1 MKKMYKFTAV
11 FLAVLM
17 MLPFGMIHASAYD
30 DCDVNHDGYVN
41 VSDAVAL
48 ELYLS
53 GDHYASDYNRFDTNK
68 SLTVDSADVDK
79 ILATISLQSYSAQF
93 WDKENF
99 CGYSFP
105 TVSGFTPDSY
115 ASSTSARLYRKYVY
129 STQQDSTYYLTPATA
144 AFNNNSAPLPDRA
157 IVGSDDRVESS
168 GTVNTGIVRLNGIGT
183 GFIVGDHVIATAA
196 HNVYNRG
203 FSGGYFKWDAP
214 TIHPYNTAGTM
225 LTTTSFTPVEVHVP
239 YNYGYAL
246 TDEEILALD
255 YALIT
260 VSDDLS
266 NYYHF
271 SLGTTYNVSST
282 NYSNIPLYVLGPY
295 IEGDYVVNQNELF
308 YGQGNILEPIA
319 DNYTTTFYPGSL
331 LYYDCD
337 TCGGDSGA
345 PVYTITQISSG
356 GVTYFTYSVL
366 AIHTQG
372 DPKTLYY
379 EPAEWNAGVRITKY
393 QLQFYY
399 NNTNISY

>member
-1 MKKMYKFTAV
+1 MKKRFQFTAA
-11 FLAVLM
+11 FLAAIMVM
-17 MLPFGMIHASAYD
+17 PFGMIHASAYD
-30 DCDVNHDGYVN
+30 DCDVNHDGYVD

-168 GTVNTGIVRLNGIGT
+168 GTVNTGIVRLKGIDGQGT

-196 HNVYNRG
+196 HNVYDIYH
-203 FSGGYFKWDAP
+203 SGGYFKRTAP
-214 TIHPYNTAGTM
+214 TIYSYNTAGSM
-225 LTTTSFTPVEVHVP
+225 LSTTFTSIEVHVP
-239 YNYGYAL
+239 YNYGYYL
-246 TDEEILALD
+246 TDEERLALD

-271 SLGTTYNVSST
+271 SLGTTYNVSSE

-295 IEGDYVVNQNELF
+295 EEKNNDVNEDELF
-308 YGQGNILEPIA
+308 YGQGNIVEHSSA
-319 DNYTTTFYPGSL
+319 EYTGSL

-337 TCGGDSGA
+337 TLSGDSGA
-345 PVYTITQISSG
+345 PVYTITQVSTG

-366 AIHTQG
+366 AIHAYSNTSN
-372 DPKTLYY
+372 PCV
-379 EPAEWNAGVRITKY
+379 WNSGTRITKY